1 MTEKQMHEPKF
12 VTDDDAEVTF
22 VECAICGKVLW
33 YPIEECKSLPPLS
46 VNVSDGTGIKDRFG
60 K

>member
-1 MTEKQMHEPKF
+1 MTEKLMHEPKF

-33 YPIEECKSLPPLS
+33 YPDEECQALPPLGI
-46 VNVSDGTGIKDRFG
+46 NVGDSMGLGDIFG
-60 K
+60 